1 MDLGLKGKVAVVT
14 GSSRGIGKG
23 IALGLAA
30 EGCNLG
36 ICARGAEALRAAAKE
51 IEAKGSKVLM
61 LPLDVT
67 QKETANQIVRQTKEE
82 FGRLDILV
90 NNVGRNRPM
99 QFEATTD
106 EDWDEL
112 LNLNLMC
119 HIRMSRVVIP
129 VMREHD
135 GGVILFI
142 SSIYGRE
149 AGGPNLS
156 LYNTTKSGLISVA
169 KIMALE
175 LASANIRV
183 NSIAPGAIR
192 FPGGAWDR
200 RCRENPEG
208 MAEFVKREMPLGRFG
223 KVEEVANVAVFL
235 ASPRASLMT
244 GACINVDGCQS
255 HSLI

>member
-30 EGCNLG
+30 EGCNLV
-36 ICARGAEALRAAAKE
+36 ICARGVEALRATTKE

-67 QKETANQIVRQTKEE
+67 QKETANQIVRQTKEV

-129 VMREHD
+129 VMREHG
-135 GGVILFI
+135 GGVL
-142 SSIYGRE
+142 
-149 AGGPNLS
+149 L
-156 LYNTTKSGLISVA
+156 LISYFVPR
-169 KIMALE
+169 ITVSSFYIALITA
-175 LASANIRV
+175 LILGLVNALIRPFLV
-183 NSIAPGAIR
+183 LVTLPVTILTLGLFVLVINALLFWFVSS
-192 FPGGAWDR
+192 FVGG
-200 RCRENPEG
+200 
-208 MAEFVKREMPLGRFG
+208 F
-223 KVEEVANVAVFL
+223 EVAGFTAAFIGALIMTL
-235 ASPRASLMT
+235 AGWLT
-244 GACINVDGCQS
+244 NI
-255 HSLI
+255 LIKDKKK